1 MFNKFYRFVAD
12 NYFKKLTEIPACKK
26 MAAGQPQVLSPLH
39 PGLKRKREDE
49 VEGKSTHSF
58 FPADISIFWGF

>member
-49 VEGKSTHSF
+49 VEG
-58 FPADISIFWGF
+58 